1 MSELKFL
8 IGKKPITVEVEGDF
22 QLGSEVVL
30 SSCETDITY
39 SQDWYSE
46 GYSIQELFTED
57 EFESLLKGLTDSVRE
72 IVERHSGMNCEGFS
86 LETYHRFVN
95 DDALHFAVVGETR
108 DLFPENFNLNVA
120 RIQESLAA
128 KVGMLLTD
136 LDPNTGRKMHIIVRI
151 NRPFSNDFNPPHKDI
166 YEAYDGAVEGYEQ
179 GDLPRFMNFWI
190 PIAGVTSKSSLPL
203 APKSHL
209 IPESKVH
216 RTTEGGVVRG
226 NQYRVRMIAEW
237 GGMSEME
244 RASVEVGQVLMFS
257 GFLIHGLAA
266 NEEKDKTR
274 VALEFRL
281 FS

>member
-1 MSELKFL
+1 MKEAWARH
-8 IGKKPITVEVEGDF
+8 
-22 QLGSEVVL
+22 
-30 SSCETDITY
+30 C
-39 SQDWYSE
+39 
-46 GYSIQELFTED
+46 
-57 EFESLLKGLTDSVRE
+57 R
-72 IVERHSGMNCEGFS
+72 IV
-86 LETYHRFVN
+86 
-95 DDALHFAVVGETR
+95 A
-108 DLFPENFNLNVA
+108 
-120 RIQESLAA
+120 
-128 KVGMLLTD
+128 
-136 LDPNTGRKMHIIVRI
+136 
-151 NRPFSNDFNPPHKDI
+151 
-166 YEAYDGAVEGYEQ
+166 
-179 GDLPRFMNFWI
+179 
-190 PIAGVTSKSSLPL
+190 
-203 APKSHL
+203 SHL